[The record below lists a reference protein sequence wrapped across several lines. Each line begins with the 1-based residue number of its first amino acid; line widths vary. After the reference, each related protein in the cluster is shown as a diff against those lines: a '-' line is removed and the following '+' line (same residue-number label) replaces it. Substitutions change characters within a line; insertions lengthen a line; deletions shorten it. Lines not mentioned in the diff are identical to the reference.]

1 MITLRRTLLALAAL
15 ALASPPIGAQSF
27 AADACAADGKLRKA
41 SAAASLYPSQ
51 VEERYGEALAS
62 REWMTVMG
70 ALDQDIDT
78 VFGRIAN
85 GGSADYKRIEAA
97 FRQAL
102 DTMLT
107 GLPQALA
114 VPLSQ
119 RAAKL
124 QPLEINQFMPSMS
137 GAGRWRLLQTQSNGV
152 GLFVDGPGLAQD
164 EVEALCWAGRSVS
177 RVLNGVNFETLPG
190 ALTTITNLQREWERY
205 RWNGP
210 LQLFH
215 ELALNRGL
223 RAIVRPKGDA
233 RFHPPS
239 FDLIALHPFAGIEVA
254 RNGGSIKH
262 IQSLAVEMAG
272 GTLWF
277 ADWTQFLSAS
287 FVLAYDE
294 TGRRGMGPLVRVSK
308 YATAGLVVRDDAAG
322 KSRATLLLTV
332 DALRVLNSDA
342 SAKASM
348 QVRGIV
354 GRLLT
359 K

>member
-1 MITLRRTLLALAAL
+1 MRAPRAAFEERPTMITLRSMFRAIAAL
-15 ALASPPIGAQSF
+15 AFASLPLGAQGF
-27 AADACAADGKLRKA
+27 AADACGMDGKLRKE
-41 SAAASLYPSQ
+41 SRAASLYPSQ
-51 VEERYGEALAS
+51 VEERYGEPIAS

-70 ALDQDIDT
+70 ALEQDIGG
-78 VFGRIAN
+78 VFGQIAT

-97 FRQAL
+97 FRQSL
-102 DTMLT
+102 TTMLT
-107 GLPQALA
+107 GLPEALA

-137 GAGRWRLLQTQSNGV
+137 GAGRWRILQTRANGV
-152 GLFVDGPGLAQD
+152 GMFVDGLAQD
-164 EVEALCWAGRSVS
+164 EVESLCWAGRSVS

-190 ALTTITNLQREWERY
+190 ALATITNLHREWERY

-223 RAIVRPKGDA
+223 RAVVGPKGDA
-233 RFHPPS
+233 RFNPPS

-254 RNGGSIKH
+254 RNGGSIRH
-262 IQSLAVEMAG
+262 VESLAIEMGG
-272 GTLWF
+272 GTIWF
-277 ADWTQFLSAS
+277 ADWTQFVSAS
-287 FVLAYDE
+287 FVLAYDDA
-294 TGRRGMGPLVRVSK
+294 GRRGIGPLVRVSK
-308 YATAGLVVRDDAAG
+308 YATAGFVVRDDVAG
-322 KSRATLLLTV
+322 KSRTTLLLTV

-348 QVRGIV
+348 
-354 GRLLT
+354 
-359 K
+359 